1 MAAPVP
7 AGDRGGA
14 GVIPD
19 PDATWT
25 YDGSHY
31 PEPLTPM
38 TASVWFEAM
47 GLGIQ
52 AACRELRAPFGGF
65 RTATLG
71 HWAYEAEVEPD
82 WEPDPA
88 AFREACLDVA
98 ARWEGGLAET
108 VERGTA
114 EVRAMRPERPPATE
128 AVAMLDR
135 LIGIVHEQWRIH
147 FVVVLGVHV
156 AREVLAERYAELLGG
171 DQLEPY
177 RLLEGLPNATLDA
190 DDELAGLAA
199 LAERLDVADLIRELP
214 AERAVAALRRLHHG
228 RELLGAL
235 DGHLTRYG
243 ARSRLH
249 ELAEPRY
256 AERAEFVVESIRL
269 LLERPAPP
277 AAGPAERAAGR
288 DRLEADVLARI
299 EPGERDGFA
308 TLLERVK
315 AAAPL
320 EEGHTLHIDQRGLQA
335 VREALLGF
343 GTRLVAEGRLDAAAD
358 VFLLDRHE
366 LRKALARDHGRG
378 LQALV
383 RRRRRELDEAATRT
397 PDLVIGAP
405 PAANAEPDPIFEK
418 FYGTPG
424 EQRGDG
430 SHLIGF
436 GASPGRAEGTAR
448 VVRSAA
454 DLGRVSAGD
463 VLVCTTTTPSWTP
476 VFGSLAGVV
485 TDTGGI
491 LCHAAVVAREYGL
504 PAVVGAH
511 LATSRIAEG
520 SRVTLDGTTGD
531 VWIG

>member
-1 MAAPVP
+1 
-7 AGDRGGA
+7 
-14 GVIPD
+14 VIPD
-19 PDATWT
+19 LGATWT

-31 PEPLTPM
+31 PDPLTPM

-71 HWAYEAEVEPD
+71 HWAYESEVEPD

-88 AFREACLDVA
+88 AFREACLGVA
-98 ARWEGGLAET
+98 ARWEGGLAAV

-114 EVRAMRPERPPATE
+114 EMRAMRPARPPAAG
-128 AVAMLDR
+128 AVTMLDR
-135 LIGIVHEQWRIH
+135 LMEIVHEQWRIH

-156 AREVLAERYAELLGG
+156 AREILAERYAELLGG
-171 DQLEPY
+171 DPLDPY

-190 DDELAGLAA
+190 DDELAELAA
-199 LAERLDVADLIRELP
+199 TAERLDVADLIRELP
-214 AERAVAALRRLHHG
+214 AERAVAELRGLHHG
-228 RELLGAL
+228 RELLAAL
-235 DGHLTRYG
+235 DGHLLRFG

-256 AERAEFVVESIRL
+256 AERPEFVVESIRL
-269 LLERPAPP
+269 LLERPGPPP
-277 AAGPAERAAGR
+277 ASRAERAAER
-288 DRLEADVLARI
+288 DRLEADVLARVD
-299 EPGERDGFA
+299 PGERAGFA
-308 TLLERVK
+308 ALLERVK

-343 GTRLVAEGRLDAAAD
+343 GARLVAEGRLDDSAD

-366 LRKALARDHGRG
+366 LRRALGRDHGRG
-378 LQALV
+378 LQALA
-383 RRRRRELDEAATRT
+383 RRRHKELVVAATQV
-397 PDLVIGAP
+397 PELVVGAP
-405 PAANAEPDPIFEK
+405 PPQDAAPDPIFEK

-424 EQRGDG
+424 DQRGDG
-430 SHLIGF
+430 AHLIGY
-436 GASPGRAEGTAR
+436 GASPGRASGTAR

-511 LATSRIAEG
+511 LATSRIADG

>member
-1 MAAPVP
+1 M
-7 AGDRGGA
+7 
-14 GVIPD
+14 IPD

-65 RTATLG
+65 RTTTLG
-71 HWAYEAEVEPD
+71 HWAYESEVEPD

-98 ARWEGGLAET
+98 ARWDGGLADA
-108 VERGTA
+108 VERGT
-114 EVRAMRPERPPATE
+114 EEMRAMRPARPPAAE

-135 LIGIVHEQWRIH
+135 LMEIVHEQWRIH

-177 RLLEGLPNATLDA
+177 RLLEGLPNVTLDA

-199 LAERLDVADLIRELP
+199 QAERLDVADLILELP
-214 AERAVAALRRLHHG
+214 ADRAVAELRRLHHG
-228 RELLGAL
+228 RELLTSL
-235 DGHLTRYG
+235 DGHLLRFG

-256 AERAEFVVESIRL
+256 AERPEFVVESIRL
-269 LLERPAPP
+269 LLERTGPP
-277 AAGPAERAAGR
+277 SIGRAQRAAER
-288 DRLEADVLARI
+288 DRLELDVLARLDAS
-299 EPGERDGFA
+299 ERAGFA
-308 TLLERVK
+308 ELLERVK

-343 GTRLVAEGRLDAAAD
+343 GSRLVAEGRLDAAAD
-358 VFLLDRHE
+358 VSLLDRHE
-366 LRKALARDHGRG
+366 LRRAVRREHGRG

-383 RRRRRELDEAATRT
+383 RRRRRELEEAARQT
-397 PDLVIGAP
+397 PELVIGTP
-405 PAANAEPDPIFEK
+405 PPESAEPDPIFEK

-430 SHLIGF
+430 AHLIGY
-436 GASPGRAEGTAR
+436 GASPGRAAGTAR

-520 SRVTLDGTTGD
+520 SRVTLDGSTGD

>member
-1 MAAPVP
+1 
-7 AGDRGGA
+7 
-14 GVIPD
+14 
-19 PDATWT
+19 
-25 YDGSHY
+25 
-31 PEPLTPM
+31 
-38 TASVWFEAM
+38 
-47 GLGIQ
+47 
-52 AACRELRAPFGGF
+52 
-65 RTATLG
+65 
-71 HWAYEAEVEPD
+71 
-82 WEPDPA
+82 
-88 AFREACLDVA
+88 
-98 ARWEGGLAET
+98 
-108 VERGTA
+108 
-114 EVRAMRPERPPATE
+114 MRPARPPATE

-135 LIGIVHEQWRIH
+135 LMEIVHEQWRIH
-147 FVVVLGVHV
+147 FIVVLGVHV

-199 LAERLDVADLIRELP
+199 LSERLDVADLIRELP
-214 AERAVAALRRLHHG
+214 AERAIAELGRLHQG
-228 RELLGAL
+228 RELLAAL
-235 DGHLTRYG
+235 DAHLLRFG

-249 ELAEPRY
+249 ELGEPRY
-256 AERAEFVVESIRL
+256 AERPEFVVESIRL
-269 LLERPAPP
+269 LLERQEPPP
-277 AAGPAERAAGR
+277 ADRAQRAAER
-288 DRLEADVLARI
+288 DRLEADVLARVD
-299 EPGERDGFA
+299 PAERPGFA
-308 TLLERVK
+308 ELLERVK

-335 VREALLGF
+335 VREAFLGF
-343 GTRLVAEGRLDAAAD
+343 GSRLVAEGRLDAAAD

-366 LRKALARDHGRG
+366 LRNALGRDHGRG

-383 RRRRRELDEAATRT
+383 GRRRKELDEAAART
-397 PDLVIGAP
+397 PELVVGAP
-405 PAANAEPDPIFEK
+405 PSENAEPDPIFEK
-418 FYGTPG
+418 FYGRPG

-430 SHLIGF
+430 AHLIGY
-436 GASPGRAEGTAR
+436 GASPGRASGTAL

-520 SRVTLDGTTGD
+520 SRVTLDGSTGD

>member
-1 MAAPVP
+1 
-7 AGDRGGA
+7 
-14 GVIPD
+14 VIPD
-19 PDATWT
+19 LEATWT

-71 HWAYEAEVEPD
+71 HWAYESEVEPD

-88 AFREACLDVA
+88 AFREACLGVA
-98 ARWEGGLAET
+98 ARWEGGLAEA

-114 EVRAMRPERPPATE
+114 EMRAMRPARPPAAG
-128 AVAMLDR
+128 AVTMLDR
-135 LIGIVHEQWRIH
+135 LMEIVHEQWRIH

-171 DQLEPY
+171 DPLDPY

-190 DDELAGLAA
+190 DDELADLAVM
-199 LAERLDVADLIRELP
+199 AERLDVADLIRELP
-214 AERAVAALRRLHHG
+214 ADRAVAELRRLHHG
-228 RELLGAL
+228 RELLAAL
-235 DGHLTRYG
+235 DGHLLRFG

-256 AERAEFVVESIRL
+256 AERPEFVVESIRL
-269 LLERPAPP
+269 LLERPGSPP
-277 AAGPAERAAGR
+277 ASRAERAAER
-288 DRLEADVLARI
+288 DRLEADVLARVD
-299 EPGERDGFA
+299 PADRAGFA
-308 TLLERVK
+308 ALLERVK

-343 GTRLVAEGRLDAAAD
+343 GARLVAEGRLDDSAD

-366 LRKALARDHGRG
+366 LRRALERDHGRG
-378 LQALV
+378 LQALA
-383 RRRRRELDEAATRT
+383 RRRHKELVVAAAQV
-397 PDLVIGAP
+397 PEFMIGAP
-405 PAANAEPDPIFEK
+405 PPQDVAPDPIFEK

-430 SHLIGF
+430 AHLIGY
-436 GASPGRAEGTAR
+436 GASPGRAAGTAR

>member
-1 MAAPVP
+1 
-7 AGDRGGA
+7 
-14 GVIPD
+14 VIPD

-25 YDGSHY
+25 FDGSHY

-65 RTATLG
+65 RTTTVD
-71 HWAYEAEVEPD
+71 HWAYESEVEPD
-82 WEPDPA
+82 WTPDPA
-88 AFREACLDVA
+88 VFREACLDVA
-98 ARWEGGLAET
+98 ARWSSGFEAEID
-108 VERGTA
+108 RGTA
-114 EVRAMRPERPPATE
+114 EVRAMRPARPAAPE

-135 LIGIVHEQWRIH
+135 MMEIVHNQWRIH

-156 AREVLAERYAELLGG
+156 SREILAERYAELLGG
-171 DQLEPY
+171 DELEPY

-190 DDELAGLAA
+190 DDDLAELATM
-199 LAERLDVADLIRELP
+199 AERLDVADLILELP
-214 AERAVAALRRLHHG
+214 ADHALTELRRLNDG
-228 RELLGAL
+228 RELLAAL
-235 DGHLTRYG
+235 DVHLAAFG

-256 AERAEFVVESIRL
+256 AERPEFVIESVRL
-269 LLERPAPP
+269 LLERP
-277 AAGPAERAAGR
+277 RAAAEERDRRAAER
-288 DRLEADVLARI
+288 DRLEEEVLARI
-299 EPGERDGFA
+299 DPADRDGFA
-308 TLLERVK
+308 ALLARVK

-343 GTRLVAEGRLDAAAD
+343 GARLVAEGRLDRAD
-358 VFLLDRHE
+358 QVFLVDRHE
-366 LRKALARDHGRG
+366 LRRALSRDHGRG
-378 LQALV
+378 LQVLA
-383 RRRRRELDEAATRT
+383 RRRRLELEAAAAGTPELVLGRPAPADAT
-397 PDLVIGAP
+397 PDPMFV
-405 PAANAEPDPIFEK
+405 K

-424 EQRGDG
+424 EARGDG
-430 SHLIGF
+430 AHLIGY
-436 GASPGRAEGTAR
+436 GASPGHAVGTAR
-448 VVRSAA
+448 IVRSAA

-463 VLVCTTTTPSWTP
+463 ILVCTTTTPSWTP
-476 VFGSLAGVV
+476 VFASVAGIV

-511 LATSRIAEG
+511 MATSRISEG
-520 SRVTLDGTTGD
+520 SRVTLDGATGD

>member
-1 MAAPVP
+1 
-7 AGDRGGA
+7 
-14 GVIPD
+14 VIPD
-19 PDATWT
+19 LDATWT

-71 HWAYEAEVEPD
+71 HWAYESELDPD
-82 WEPDPA
+82 WEPDPP

-98 ARWEGGLAET
+98 ARWEGELAEK
-108 VERGTA
+108 VERGTR
-114 EVRAMRPERPPATE
+114 EVRAMRPARPSAE
-128 AVAMLDR
+128 GAVAMLDR
-135 LIGIVHEQWRIH
+135 LMEIVHEQGRIH

-190 DDELAGLAA
+190 DDELAELAA

-214 AERAVAALRRLHHG
+214 AEEAVAELRRLHDG
-228 RELLGAL
+228 RELLAAL
-235 DGHLTRYG
+235 GGHLLTFG

-256 AERAEFVVESIRL
+256 AERPEFVVESVRL
-269 LLERPAPP
+269 LLERSGPPP
-277 AAGPAERAAGR
+277 AGRAERAAER
-288 DRLEADVLARI
+288 DRLEAEVIGRI
-299 EPGERDGFA
+299 DPADREEFA
-308 TLLERVK
+308 ALLERVK

-343 GTRLVAEGRLDAAAD
+343 GSRLVAEGRLDAAAD

-366 LRKALARDHGRG
+366 LRTALRRDHRRG
-378 LQALV
+378 LQALA
-383 RRRRRELDEAATRT
+383 RRRRKELEAAATQA
-397 PDLVIGAP
+397 PDLVVGAP
-405 PAANAEPDPIFEK
+405 PPPDAEPDPIFEK

-430 SHLIGF
+430 AHLIGY
-436 GASPGRAEGTAR
+436 GASPGRASGTAR

-511 LATSRIAEG
+511 LATARIAEG
-520 SRVTLDGTTGD
+520 SRITLDGATGD

>member
-1 MAAPVP
+1 
-7 AGDRGGA
+7 
-14 GVIPD
+14 VIPD

-65 RTATLG
+65 RTATLD
-71 HWAYEAEVEPD
+71 HWAYESEVEPD
-82 WEPDPA
+82 WDPDPA
-88 AFREACLDVA
+88 AFREACLGVA
-98 ARWEGGLAET
+98 ARWDGGLAEA
-108 VERGTA
+108 VERGSA
-114 EVRAMRPERPPATE
+114 EVLAMRPARPSAE
-128 AVAMLDR
+128 GAVAMLDR
-135 LIGIVHEQWRIH
+135 LMEIVHEQWRIH

-214 AERAVAALRRLHHG
+214 AELAAAELRRLHHG
-228 RELLGAL
+228 RELLAAL
-235 DGHLTRYG
+235 DGHLTRFG

-256 AERAEFVVESIRL
+256 AERPEFVIESIRL
-269 LLERPAPP
+269 LLERTGPQPP
-277 AAGPAERAAGR
+277 GRAERAAER
-288 DRLEADVLARI
+288 DRLEAEVLAHI
-299 EPGERDGFA
+299 DPGEREGFA
-308 TLLERVK
+308 ELLEQVK

-343 GTRLVAEGRLDAAAD
+343 GARLVAEGRLDGAGD
-358 VFLLDRHE
+358 VFVLDRHE
-366 LRKALARDHGRG
+366 LRRALGRDHGRG

-383 RRRRRELDEAATRT
+383 RRRRKELEAAATQM
-397 PDLVIGAP
+397 PELVVGAP
-405 PAANAEPDPIFEK
+405 PPEDPPADPIFEK

-430 SHLIGF
+430 AHLIGY
-436 GASPGRAEGTAR
+436 GASPGRASGTAR

-511 LATSRIAEG
+511 LATTRIAEG
-520 SRVTLDGTTGD
+520 SRVTLDGATGD

>member
-1 MAAPVP
+1 VSA
-7 AGDRGGA
+7 
-14 GVIPD
+14 D
-19 PDATWT
+19 PGLTWT
-25 YDGSHY
+25 YDASHY

-65 RTATLG
+65 RTATVD
-71 HWAYEAEVEPD
+71 HWAYESEVDPD
-82 WEPDPA
+82 WEPDAA

-98 ARWEGGLAET
+98 ARWEGGLAAE

-114 EVRAMRPERPPATE
+114 EVRAMRPERPPADG

-135 LIGIVHEQWRIH
+135 MMAIVHEQWRIH

-171 DQLEPY
+171 DELEPY
-177 RLLEGLPNATLDA
+177 RLLEGLPNTTLDA
-190 DDELAGLAA
+190 DDELAELAG
-199 LAERLDVADLIRELP
+199 LAERLDVADAIRELP
-214 AERAVAALRRLHHG
+214 ADRALAELRRRHDGRELVAALDR
-228 RELLGAL
+228 
-235 DGHLTRYG
+235 HLAAFG

-256 AERAEFVVESIRL
+256 AERPEFLLEGIRL
-269 LLERPAPP
+269 LLEQPRP
-277 AAGPAERAAGR
+277 AAGERERRAAAR
-288 DRLEADVLARI
+288 DRLETDVLARI
-299 EPGERDGFA
+299 DPAERRAFA
-308 TLLERVK
+308 ALLERVK

-343 GTRLVAEGRLDAAAD
+343 GARLVAEGRLDAAAD
-358 VFLLDRHE
+358 IFLLDRHE
-366 LRKALARDHGRG
+366 LRKAVARDHGPG
-378 LQALV
+378 LQRLAARRRTELEAAALITPALV
-383 RRRRRELDEAATRT
+383 VGRPPE
-397 PDLVIGAP
+397 
-405 PAANAEPDPIFEK
+405 PAAGPDPMFVK

-430 SHLIGF
+430 AHLIGY
-436 GASPGRAEGTAR
+436 GASPGRAAGTAR
-448 VVRSAA
+448 VVRGAA

-476 VFGSLAGVV
+476 VFSSIAGIV

-520 SRVTLDGTTGD
+520 SRVTLDGATGD

>member
-1 MAAPVP
+1 M
-7 AGDRGGA
+7 
-14 GVIPD
+14 IPD

-25 YDGSHY
+25 FDGSHY

-65 RTATLG
+65 RTVTVD
-71 HWAYEAEVEPD
+71 HWAYESEVEPD
-82 WEPDPA
+82 WTPDPA

-98 ARWEGGLAET
+98 PRWEDGLAAE
-108 VERGTA
+108 VDRGTG
-114 EVRAMRPERPPATE
+114 ELRAMRPERPAAPE
-128 AVAMLDR
+128 AVALLDR
-135 LIGIVHEQWRIH
+135 MMAIVHDQWRIH

-156 AREVLAERYAELLGG
+156 AREVLATRYAELLGG
-171 DQLEPY
+171 DDLEPY
-177 RLLEGLPNATLDA
+177 RLLEGLPNVTLDA
-190 DDELAGLAA
+190 DDDLAELAG
-199 LAERLDVADLIRELP
+199 LAERLDVADLILELP
-214 AERAVAALRRLHHG
+214 AEHALTELRRRHHG
-228 RELLGAL
+228 RELLTAL
-235 DGHLTRYG
+235 DVHLAAFG

-256 AERAEFVVESIRL
+256 AERPEFVIESIRL
-269 LLERPAPP
+269 LLEPP
-277 AAGPAERAAGR
+277 RTAAAERERRAAER
-288 DRLEADVLARI
+288 DRIEADVLARVDAVD
-299 EPGERDGFA
+299 RADFA
-308 TLLERVK
+308 ALLARVK

-335 VREALLGF
+335 VREVLLGF
-343 GTRLVAEGRLDAAAD
+343 GARLVAEGRLDGAAD

-366 LRKALARDHGRG
+366 LRRAVSRDHGRG

-383 RRRRRELDEAATRT
+383 RRRRRELDAAAGRT
-397 PDLVIGAP
+397 PALVIGRP
-405 PAANAEPDPIFEK
+405 PEPEAAADPMFVK

-424 EQRGDG
+424 VQRGDG
-430 SHLIGF
+430 THLIGY
-436 GASPGRAEGTAR
+436 GASPGRAVGTAR
-448 VVRSAA
+448 VVRSAD

-476 VFGSLAGVV
+476 VFASVAGIV

-491 LCHAAVVAREYGL
+491 LCHAAVVAREYSL

-511 LATSRIAEG
+511 MATSRIQEG
-520 SRVTLDGTTGD
+520 SRVTLDGATGD